1 MLIIKQLFSEGQ
13 HAQKTYG
20 KNGWQVWVGWEDA
33 ISVQWLSGKDTS
45 DWVMKTCIIISSQMK
60 TEAI

>member
-1 MLIIKQLFSEGQ
+1 MEE
-13 HAQKTYG
+13 HAEKTYG
-20 KNGWQVWVGWEDA
+20 KNGWDEA

-60 TEAI
+60 KEAI